1 MASLSHVDALK
12 RKVLIVL
19 IVVALHSVAL
29 WTMQTGSMQHK
40 VELTEPPEIVLKFI
54 APFPPPAAPAP
65 LAPSPPPPVK
75 HRRAKSEAPAQPE
88 TSASRQ
94 IAAPPA
100 FAPSEP
106 TPLPAASV
114 DRAVPAPLTGATTG
128 APAAIATVAPPLPI
142 RIEPPS
148 SAAGYLQNAKP
159 SYPALS
165 RRLGEQGKVVLRVLI
180 GVEGRAQKAEIKQS
194 SGFDRLDQ
202 AALRTVLDW
211 RYVPGKHAG
220 VPQAMWF
227 DVPISFVLE

>member
-1 MASLSHVDALK
+1 MASLSHVDALG
-12 RKVLIVL
+12 RKVVIVL

-29 WTMQTGSMQHK
+29 WTMQTGSMQHQ

-54 APFPPPAAPAP
+54 APSPPPAAPAP
-65 LAPSPPPPVK
+65 LAPAPPPPVK
-75 HRRAKSEAPAQPE
+75 HRRAKSEA
-88 TSASRQ
+88 SASRQ

-106 TPLPAASV
+106 TPSPAAAV
-114 DRAVPAPLTGATTG
+114 DREVLAPPTGATAG

-165 RRLGEQGKVVLRVLI
+165 RRLGEQGKVVLRVFI
-180 GVEGRAQKAEIKQS
+180 GAEGRAQKAEIKQS